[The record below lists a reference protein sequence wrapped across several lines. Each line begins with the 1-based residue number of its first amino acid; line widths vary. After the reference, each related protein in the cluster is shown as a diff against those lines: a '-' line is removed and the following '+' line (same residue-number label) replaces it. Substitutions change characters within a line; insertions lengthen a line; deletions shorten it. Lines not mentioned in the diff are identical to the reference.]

1 MPGADRQ
8 NKTNAAGASRKPYTR
23 VRFAQSQTDIAGPST
38 PPRKRTSPLLDI
50 PQTGMKKRRADA
62 VRRRSAEHPPPVA
75 SFMDDAVTSRLETRL
90 RARGRMSYPSHSGSS
105 STMPFD
111 MNPTPG
117 PVRTTKFGMPE
128 KEDFQDFPDVPFL
141 DDVFVAPPP
150 VDLQAKVKELQDAL
164 TDQAR
169 KYDALE
175 GENRELQKE
184 LRHMKSKYQ
193 IMHQMYA
200 TAKSASKQNGSDSRR
215 ASSGDEMI
223 CDADDER
230 VVPSAA
236 VPCSQAA
243 ISTSVLSL
251 SSSSSAT
258 SASDS
263 RTPATTPGMPVR
275 EIDEDYDEG
284 YNASALRLAA
294 INDQLIMTSGMSA
307 FDMEIERVAEQ
318 LHKRFNLNDD
328 GNDVSAHNNLPSAAA
343 FPSLNMPSMP
353 KFSF

>member
-1 MPGADRQ
+1 MPGADRR
-8 NKTNAAGASRKPYTR
+8 NKTNAAGASRKPYVR
-23 VRFAQSQTDIAGPST
+23 VCFAQSQTDIAGPST

-90 RARGRMSYPSHSGSS
+90 RARGRMSYPSHSGRSKCL
-105 STMPFD
+105 PFD

-128 KEDFQDFPDVPFL
+128 KEDLQDFQDVPFL
-141 DDVFVAPPP
+141 DDVFVAPPH

-164 TDQAR
+164 NDQAR

-175 GENRELQKE
+175 CENRKLEKE

-193 IMHQMYA
+193 IIGQMYT
-200 TAKSASKQNGSDSRR
+200 TARSASKQNEGGPRG
-215 ASSGDEMI
+215 ASLCDEMI
-223 CDADDER
+223 CDADIECEL
-230 VVPSAA
+230 PCTSAS
-236 VPCSQAA
+236 CTQAPISA
-243 ISTSVLSL
+243 STSSR
-251 SSSSSAT
+251 SSSAASFSNTRT
-258 SASDS
+258 S
-263 RTPATTPGMPVR
+263 ATTPGMPVR

-328 GNDVSAHNNLPSAAA
+328 GNDVSAHNDLPSAAA